1 MLHFTP
7 DIPCPEGLQLEGVAM
22 KDLLIELQELTDWF
36 KFGVEVGVQESKLK
50 EIRQDYED
58 TEECKS
64 EMLLIWMNKE
74 VVTWT
79 KVIRA
84 LVEIGMER
92 LALAIASKYGTFHI
106 YEVLFHFTHKPLPFS
121 IVGIPQGVAVPPSL
135 QESLDNLKHDVEE
148 VCYSV
153 VTSLSDESELVTFI
167 TFVDHTY
174 RPRKMIS
181 LKMKVIPKCSSVV
194 NFFYLVI
201 MCLILQ

>member
-22 KDLLIELQELTDWF
+22 KDLLSELQELTDWF

-84 LVEIGMER
+84 LVEIGME
-92 LALAIASKYGTFHI
+92 
-106 YEVLFHFTHKPLPFS
+106 
-121 IVGIPQGVAVPPSL
+121 
-135 QESLDNLKHDVEE
+135 
-148 VCYSV
+148 
-153 VTSLSDESELVTFI
+153 
-167 TFVDHTY
+167 
-174 RPRKMIS
+174 
-181 LKMKVIPKCSSVV
+181 
-194 NFFYLVI
+194 
-201 MCLILQ
+201 